1 MHIHDICLP
10 DDYPSSWHWRGYNEQ
25 QMAAA
30 LLAGGGFRPLFASH
44 YVASRMAD
52 QVAASVAGRL
62 PLADGTPETSLW
74 LEKTAAPIGPLV

>member
-1 MHIHDICLP
+1 M
-10 DDYPSSWHWRGYNEQ
+10 
-25 QMAAA
+25 
-30 LLAGGGFRPLFASH
+30 LAGGGFRPLFASH